1 MTEPQNI
8 GIVLSLLGAVGWV
21 FKVWIIT
28 PLNMSVDR
36 LNDSLSRIEGIIDNI
51 QKQSAETLQKTTANE
66 SSAKSAHKRID
77 ELTERVHTL
86 ERRCIECKLKD
97 D

>member
-51 QKQSAETLQKTTANE
+51 QRKFLLKIIEVQIL
-66 SSAKSAHKRID
+66 KSNSGTSLLHS
-77 ELTERVHTL
+77 LF
-86 ERRCIECKLKD
+86 
-97 D
+97 